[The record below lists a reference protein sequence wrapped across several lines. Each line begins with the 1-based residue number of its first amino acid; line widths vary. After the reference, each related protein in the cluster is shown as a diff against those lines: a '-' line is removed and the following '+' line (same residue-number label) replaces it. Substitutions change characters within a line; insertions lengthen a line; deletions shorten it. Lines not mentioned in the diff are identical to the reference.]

1 MLDRVERGAERSGAD
16 DVNVARRPEE
26 LAPARRA
33 VAIGTFDGVHRGH
46 RRVIEAAEAA
56 HLRPTVVTFDPH
68 PRAFFGNRV
77 ELLAT
82 IERRLELL
90 EEAGVEDVLLLSFDE
105 SLALLDAEE
114 FAESILRAA
123 GAEVVAAG
131 ETFRFGRNR
140 SGDLDLLERMGFD
153 VRRVPLVDN
162 VSSSHVRRLLATGD
176 VRHAAGLLG
185 RPAEVEGVVVLGDQ
199 RGGTLGFP
207 TANLAVAPDLLVPAF
222 GIYAGSALGHR
233 AAVSIGTNPHY
244 GGTERRVEAYLLDYA
259 GDLYGRRVVVE
270 LWERLR
276 DEAVFESEAEL
287 DRGDRRRRG
296 AHPGGDPARL
306 AARRPGGGGCCPL
319 CARNVT
325 SRHLRG
331 HGDCRPEGSVARTA
345 GERPLPGVRR
355 DLLEAQRGRHRPEEP
370 RLPDLRLRRL
380 DPGQPAGGAASAAP
394 LRLGS
399 AAAPVRP
406 IALTPPK

>member
-1 MLDRVERGAERSGAD
+1 
-16 DVNVARRPEE
+16 VNVARRPEE

-33 VAIGTFDGVHRGH
+33 AAIGTFDGVHRGH

-207 TANLAVAPDLLVPAF
+207 TANLAVDPDLLVPAF
-222 GIYAGSALGHR
+222 GIYAGWALGHR

-259 GDLYGRRVVVE
+259 DDLYGRRVVVE

-287 DRGDRRRRG
+287 I
-296 AHPGGDPARL
+296 
-306 AARRPGGGGCCPL
+306 AAI
-319 CARNVT
+319 
-325 SRHLRG
+325 
-331 HGDCRPEGSVARTA
+331 DDDVARTRA
-345 GERPLPGVRR
+345 ATRPG
-355 DLLEAQRGRHRPEEP
+355 
-370 RLPDLRLRRL
+370 
-380 DPGQPAGGAASAAP
+380 
-394 LRLGS
+394 
-399 AAAPVRP
+399 
-406 IALTPPK
+406 